1 MLKNLPIIQKTLIAP
16 GIACLMILIIAAVF
30 FVSTRETNKLQHHA
44 GAASQLVLDTKDI
57 QGLVN
62 AGHATLFRALS
73 WQQSGVGAADVEKAT
88 EEARLI
94 FAEVDALF
102 AQIEA
107 SSPADKVEAIESI
120 RQDYSSYR
128 DVATETLETVAV
140 DAFIASMLMTDAHVR
155 LSDVSG
161 KIQELSEAIVQQA
174 DDLQNQAKAAQ
185 DLAQLEGMG
194 VVIVAFIL
202 SLAAAIFTGRA
213 ITTPISRI
221 TTVIK
226 EIASGQSN
234 TEITDQDRKDEVGAI
249 AEALGVM
256 KEGLIER
263 EEMRSKQ
270 DSEEQER
277 ALRARRIEDSIARFE
292 NMVGQSMTELNDM
305 AANLNDTA
313 GEMTLAA
320 GETNTQSDQ
329 VASAASLAS
338 TNVNTVAAATEQLSA
353 SIGEI
358 TRKVSDAS
366 QISSSA
372 VAESERTTAQMQAL
386 AQSAEKIGQ
395 IVTLIR
401 DIAEQTNLLAL
412 NATIE
417 AARAGDAGKGFAV
430 VASEVKSLANQSAQ
444 ATEEISTQVQ
454 EIQQSSSAA
463 VEAINRVTGLIS
475 NLSESSTMIAGAV
488 EEQSAATSEIS
499 RNVQD
504 AATGTEEVTS
514 SIAHVNQATVKT
526 STAAANVTGTASRMN
541 DSVSALR
548 GQVDA
553 FLSEVR
559 SA

>member
-16 GIACLMILIIAAVF
+16 GVACLMILIIAAVF
-30 FVSTRETNKLQHHA
+30 FISSKETTSLQKNA
-44 GAASQLVLDTKDI
+44 GEAGQLVLEIKEL

-73 WQQSGVGAADVEKAT
+73 WQQSGVAAEDVAKAA
-88 EEARLI
+88 EEARSI
-94 FAEVDALF
+94 YENVEALF
-102 AQIEA
+102 AKIKANTPADQIEA
-107 SSPADKVEAIESI
+107 LQAI
-120 RQDYSSYR
+120 QDGYSAYR
-128 DVATETLETVAV
+128 DVATETLETVAI
-140 DAFIASMLMTDAHVR
+140 DAFLASMLMTDAHVR

-161 KIQELSEAIVQQA
+161 KIQELSDAIVQKA

-185 DLAQLEGMG
+185 DLAELEVMG
-194 VVIVAFIL
+194 VVVVAFIL
-202 SLAAAIFTGRA
+202 SLAISIFTGRA
-213 ITTPISRI
+213 ITAPISRI
-221 TTVIK
+221 TLVIK
-226 EIASGQSN
+226 EIASGHSN
-234 TEITDQDRKDEVGAI
+234 TDITDQDRKDEVGAI
-249 AEALGVM
+249 AEALGIM

-263 EEMRSKQ
+263 EEMRAKQ
-270 DSEEQER
+270 DAEEQER
-277 ALRARRIEDSIARFE
+277 SKRAQRIEASIARFE
-292 NMVGQSMTELNDM
+292 DMIGQSMTELNSM

-313 GEMTLAA
+313 NEMTLAA

-329 VASAASLAS
+329 VSSAASLAS

-372 VAESERTTAQMQAL
+372 VAETERTNMQMQAL
-386 AQSAEKIGQ
+386 AQSAEKIGE

-444 ATEEISTQVQ
+444 ATEDISTQVQ

-463 VEAINRVTGLIS
+463 VEAINRVTSLIS

-504 AATGTEEVTS
+504 AATGTDEVTS

-526 STAAANVTGTASRMN
+526 SAAAENVTGTASRMN

-548 GQVDA
+548 SQVDA
-553 FLSEVR
+553 FLAEVR

>member
-30 FVSTRETNKLQHHA
+30 FISARETNDLQQRA
-44 GAASQLVLDTKDI
+44 GAAGQLVLETKDL

-73 WQQSGVGAADVEKAT
+73 WQQSGVAAGDVAKAAD
-88 EEARLI
+88 EARTI
-94 FAEVDALF
+94 YENVDELF
-102 AQIEA
+102 AKIEA
-107 SSPADKVEAIESI
+107 DTEADKVEAVKAI
-120 RQDYSSYR
+120 RDGYSAYR
-128 DVATETLETVAV
+128 DVASETLETVAI
-140 DAFIASMLMTDAHVR
+140 DSFLASMLMTDAHIR
-155 LSDVSG
+155 LLDVSG
-161 KIQELSEAIVQQA
+161 KIQELSASIIQQA
-174 DDLQNQAKAAQ
+174 DDLQIQAKSAQ

-213 ITTPISRI
+213 ITAPISRI

-226 EIASGQSN
+226 EIASGRSN
-234 TEITDQDRKDEVGAI
+234 TEITDLDRKDEVGAI
-249 AEALGVM
+249 AEALGIM

-277 ALRARRIEDSIARFE
+277 AMRARRIEDSIARFE
-292 NMVGQSMTELNDM
+292 NMVGQSMTELNNM

-313 GEMTLAA
+313 NEMTLAA

-372 VAESERTTAQMQAL
+372 VAETERTNEQMQAL
-386 AQSAEKIGQ
+386 AQSAEKIGE

-463 VEAINRVTGLIS
+463 VEAISRVIGLIS

-514 SIAHVNQATVKT
+514 SIAHVNEATIKT
-526 STAAANVTGTASRMN
+526 SAAAENVTGTASRMN
-541 DSVSALR
+541 DSVSTLR
-548 GQVDA
+548 SQVDA
-553 FLSEVR
+553 FLTEVR